1 MKIEVKIDPA
11 YQEPSVVILTDVM
24 TEEVND
30 ILKKLSESAPQVLS
44 GIRAGSLEVLE
55 QEDLIRAYANQGK
68 VFAVTESGVYQL
80 RLRLYEL
87 EERLDKARFVRIS
100 NSEIVNLKK
109 VRSFDLGL
117 TGTIC
122 VRLADGTVTYVSRR
136 YVSKI
141 KHILGV

>member
-24 TEEVND
+24 TEEIND

-68 VFAVTESGVYQL
+68 VFAVIWLIQYAVGRRVV
-80 RLRLYEL
+80 
-87 EERLDKARFVRIS
+87 KKMNAK
-100 NSEIVNLKK
+100 LK
-109 VRSFDLGL
+109 
-117 TGTIC
+117 
-122 VRLADGTVTYVSRR
+122 
-136 YVSKI
+136 
-141 KHILGV
+141 